1 MVISIKCSA
10 KCLAHGKHQIHGP
23 CYCCHSYSVNECGQG
38 PGNILIFLLIEENP
52 VSNQSSRRYSP
63 TRCLFYNVKLMNKRW
78 KRQIYQCNR
87 KFTFAHAHMVLN
99 KQRPKKKKRER
110 EYNYNFAQERKT
122 SQLGYGVHGRSPFSN
137 VWRKLVKLRMDERP
151 K

>member
-99 KQRPKKKKRER
+99 KQRPKKKKER
-110 EYNYNFAQERKT
+110 ESIIITLHKKGKPLNLATVFMEGALSAMSEEN
-122 SQLGYGVHGRSPFSN
+122 
-137 VWRKLVKLRMDERP
+137 
-151 K
+151 